1 MADER
6 PEKKRLGSIIATV
19 VVVLVVIAIGF
30 ALGWAMG
37 ERRMAMSTADDLK
50 NVQAMLVFNRILDER
65 RLQGLVSSGCANQA
79 ADELDYTLD
88 KDTELLSHYV
98 SEGIDAQT
106 QKYIS
111 DRDHNLLNA
120 VRTFKSKYGDSWVEK
135 ACQPK

>member
-6 PEKKRLGSIIATV
+6 PEKKRLDSIIATV

-65 RLQGLVSSGCANQA
+65 RLQGLV
-79 ADELDYTLD
+79 
-88 KDTELLSHYV
+88 
-98 SEGIDAQT
+98 
-106 QKYIS
+106 
-111 DRDHNLLNA
+111 
-120 VRTFKSKYGDSWVEK
+120 
-135 ACQPK
+135 